1 MTPEERERRRAA
13 LLAEWVELAAQEL
26 PETARS
32 LDEWEDLAD
41 RVGKEAPR
49 HVLAEWGQRRQA
61 PELPPSTPVRAVS
74 TGGSIAV

>member
-32 LDEWEDLAD
+32 LDEWEALAD
-41 RVGKEAPR
+41 RVGKEAPP
-49 HVLAEWGQRRQA
+49 HVLEEWGQRRQEQA
-61 PELPPSTPVRAVS
+61 PPSEHACPPCQQQ
-74 TGGSIAV
+74 G